1 MKKNKPLYL
10 VPRVLAIVSI
20 ILFSFIYLRPLLWG
34 EAGMSI
40 FSFLLNPAA
49 LIFILITI
57 IAWRYESLGGLFY
70 LIGTVWFIVLL
81 FTKDFSL
88 SYYIIT
94 LLWFFTGLSFLLSS
108 KFFTKQNMNKIK
120 LGIMKKSTK
129 KLLLKLLL
137 VIIIWIMGVQLNDF
151 GSGLLEVYVF
161 FIGLVLI
168 PIIII
173 YAYRYINKLDVNI
186 LHKVF
191 RFIVWLFIIML
202 IINAFG
208 LAMYDYPYLYF
219 FLDDIGE
226 ILISISPSILIIIL
240 LSLMLKVNSSL
251 IPQKDRNKSKLL
263 TLIKKNK
270 ELTIAVFAIILC
282 LSVIIGVL
290 TYAQYEIDFIIEME
304 LDLITSPEQSDLYIQ
319 NQYTNAYKQVATFGS
334 FIMASAFLLIYSLKK
349 K

>member
-1 MKKNKPLYL
+1 MKKIKSLQL
-10 VPRVLAIVSI
+10 TARVLAIISI
-20 ILFSFIYLRPLLWG
+20 VLFAFIYLRPLFWG
-34 EAGMSI
+34 EIGMSI

-70 LIGTVWFIVLL
+70 LIGTTWFIVLL
-81 FTKDFSL
+81 FTRDFNL

-108 KFFTKQNMNKIK
+108 KFFSKQNMNKIK

-137 VIIIWIMGVQLNDF
+137 VIVIWVMGVQLNDVGF
-151 GSGLLEVYVF
+151 GLLEVYVF

-168 PIIII
+168 PMIII

-186 LHKVF
+186 LHKIF
-191 RFIVWLFIIML
+191 RFIVWLFIIIL

-219 FLDDIGE
+219 FWDD
-226 ILISISPSILIIIL
+226 ILISISPSILVIIL
-240 LSLMLKVNSSL
+240 LSLILKVNSSL
-251 IPQKDRNKSKLL
+251 IPKKDRNKSKLL

-270 ELTIAVFAIILC
+270 ELTIAIFAIILC

-290 TYAQYEIDFIIEME
+290 TYAQYEIDSIIEME
-304 LDLITSPEQSDLYIQ
+304 LDLITSPEQSDFYIQ
-319 NQYTNAYKQVATFGS
+319 NQYTNAYKQVATFGG